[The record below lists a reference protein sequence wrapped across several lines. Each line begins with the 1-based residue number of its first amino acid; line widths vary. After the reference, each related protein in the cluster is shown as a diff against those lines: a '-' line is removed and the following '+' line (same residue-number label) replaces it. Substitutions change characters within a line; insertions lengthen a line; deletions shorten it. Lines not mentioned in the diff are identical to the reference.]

1 MLARTRF
8 LGASASVSQ
17 EPLAARAAQ
26 AAAGVDT
33 TGRVVWECC
42 NVLLRWLERRGS
54 LARLL
59 SGGGGGGGDSGGGGG
74 GGDGGGG
81 GSGEDGEDGK
91 DGGDARA
98 LLRSLHVVDLS
109 AGAGLVALALA
120 SAGAALVTATDT
132 PAQLP
137 LLRSNLAPAAANARV
152 LELLWGEDVAP
163 LAAARGASDTGA
175 LAAASDAAAGGA
187 SAFPPPPPR
196 LCVCSDI
203 LYIALRDGL
212 SRQLSWTLRALA
224 ASMPLLFAFEERL
237 ISEETAFMLA
247 LSEPLEAAPGPE
259 GAGDGAGAGASAAAP
274 LWRGAA
280 RALHVEELPSCELR
294 LDKSEALEREDG
306 GEACSTDLFW
316 ESPPVRAFILRGR
329 GHG

>member
-33 TGRVVWECC
+33 TGRVVGACC

-59 SGGGGGGGDSGGGGG
+59 GG

-81 GSGEDGEDGK
+81 GSGKDGGGG

-98 LLRSLHVVDLS
+98 LLRALHVVDLS

-120 SAGAALVTATDT
+120 SAGAALVTAPDT

-163 LAAARGASDTGA
+163 LVAARGASDTGA
-175 LAAASDAAAGGA
+175 LAAASVAASGCA

-237 ISEETAFMLA
+237 IAEETAFMLA
-247 LSEPLEAAPGPE
+247 LSEPLEAAPEPE
-259 GAGDGAGAGASAAAP
+259 GAGAGAGAAAP

-329 GHG
+329 GPG

>member
-59 SGGGGGGGDSGGGGG
+59 GG

-81 GSGEDGEDGK
+81 GSGKDGGGG

-98 LLRSLHVVDLS
+98 LLRALHVVDLS

-163 LAAARGASDTGA
+163 LVAARGASDTGA
-175 LAAASDAAAGGA
+175 LAAASDAASGGA
-187 SAFPPPPPR
+187 SAFPPPPPQ

-237 ISEETAFMLA
+237 IAEETAFMLA
-247 LSEPLEAAPGPE
+247 LS
-259 GAGDGAGAGASAAAP
+259 
-274 LWRGAA
+274 
-280 RALHVEELPSCELR
+280 
-294 LDKSEALEREDG
+294 
-306 GEACSTDLFW
+306 
-316 ESPPVRAFILRGR
+316 
-329 GHG
+329 